1 MLSVFFIVLPC
12 LADIVPEGIPDLEQ
26 SEAFVAYNGP
36 GTPTLLV
43 VPDGNGSPF
52 TTALDAEGNVVDATI
67 TLILRDAM
75 GVPIADYPAED
86 CWLESIDLGLVPCT
100 GGNTADY
107 NSDVNG
113 VTQWVNPL
121 EAAGYSDEPIQV
133 WVNGSPLTSNNGLP
147 LNINGPD
154 LTADGQVNL
163 LDIVEFSSDFFSD
176 YHFRSDLN
184 VDGVLNLIDIVIF
197 ARHNGT
203 FCP

>member
-1 MLSVFFIVLPC
+1 M
-12 LADIVPEGIPDLEQ
+12 EQ

-52 TTALDAEGNVVDATI
+52 TAALDAEGNEVDATI
-67 TLILRDAM
+67 TLILRDAL
-75 GVPIADYPAED
+75 GIPIADYPAED
-86 CWLESIDLGLVPCT
+86 CWLLSSDYGWYPCV
-100 GGNTADY
+100 GGSTADY

-113 VTQWVNPL
+113 VTQWVNPM
-121 EAAGYSDEPIQV
+121 EAGGFSDEPLQV
-133 WVNGSPLTSNNGLP
+133 WVNGSPLMSNIGLP

-163 LDIVEFSSDFFSD
+163 LDIVEFSSNFFSD

-184 VDGVLNLIDIVIF
+184 VDGVLNLIDIAIF

-203 FCP
+203 LCP